1 MIFDPPKKLGNWP
14 KSRSWNWLVHQ
25 DSSIQDHM
33 KASFPALG
41 SPSLRSKH
49 KHFGD
54 QQKVTAILQ
63 LLDHP
68 TPHWRA
74 VGNRGMIHDYE
85 QSSVEVNHRKHQLLP
100 PPPILA
106 IPWTPLGRSGRGI
119 CQARPV
125 LRGLVSA
132 AYLQSTDPSRCWR
145 CPRRAGLIVESL
157 RKVGKSWKIYRPR
170 EHHFVS
176 SQKKTHRKGF
186 LQIFPPILRF
196 NHGWKEKI
204 RLKPFFLPFK
214 YRGVLWIFL
223 YFFPWLEIVGLCLQ
237 NVGCRLN
244 QKGFGVRNQLPRSVA
259 AECRRSKCEN
269 WSTNSSLKSH
279 SRTDI
284 WTKDYFIAVKI
295 PVK

>member
-1 MIFDPPKKLGNWP
+1 MKL
-14 KSRSWNWLVHQ
+14 
-25 DSSIQDHM
+25 
-33 KASFPALG
+33 AG
-41 SPSLRSKH
+41 SPRFIHPGSYEGLISSAWFPFPSKQTQTFWGST
-49 KHFGD
+49 KSD
-54 QQKVTAILQ
+54 SKAILQ

-176 SQKKTHRKGF
+176 SPKKNT
-186 LQIFPPILRF
+186 
-196 NHGWKEKI
+196 
-204 RLKPFFLPFK
+204 
-214 YRGVLWIFL
+214 
-223 YFFPWLEIVGLCLQ
+223 
-237 NVGCRLN
+237 
-244 QKGFGVRNQLPRSVA
+244 
-259 AECRRSKCEN
+259 
-269 WSTNSSLKSH
+269 
-279 SRTDI
+279 
-284 WTKDYFIAVKI
+284 
-295 PVK
+295 